1 MEHWLFKSW
10 HHNEQQLRGFV
21 RRSAFIEDDIKLR
34 VGLLSALNDFG
45 HGCDIAIFEK
55 NVDNDKVTYFK
66 SLGNNNAI
74 PDVISGDDPW
84 VLTLRDQESMVIPA
98 SNANGPV
105 PNRLFPQFH
114 RGELLGFVWIG
125 SKSDG
130 ENWRP
135 DEESVL
141 FFAVQQ
147 IGLNRYALEVSRLSK
162 ELEREKMRTD
172 VLESIIESKEN
183 RVSAS

>member
-21 RRSAFIEDDIKLR
+21 RRAAFIEDDEKLKE
-34 VGLLSALNDFG
+34 GFLSALIDFG

-55 NVDNDKVTYFK
+55 KVENEKVAYVNI
-66 SLGNNNAI
+66 LGNNKAI
-74 PDVISGDDPW
+74 PVVISGDDPW
-84 VLTLRDQESMVIPA
+84 VLTLRDEESMVIPT
-98 SNANGPV
+98 SNAIGLV

-114 RGELLGFVWIG
+114 RGELLGFVWVG
-125 SKSDG
+125 TKTDS

-141 FFAVQQ
+141 SFAVQQ
-147 IGLNRYALEVSRLSK
+147 IGLDRYALKVSRLSK
-162 ELEREKMRTD
+162 ELEREKMTTD
-172 VLESIIESKEN
+172 LLKDFIKSNEIRPSV
-183 RVSAS
+183 